1 MRVNIIQIECSND
14 FHLTSVNKTIMNAT
28 ENEERH
34 KTQILIHR
42 KREK

>member
-28 ENEERH
+28 EN